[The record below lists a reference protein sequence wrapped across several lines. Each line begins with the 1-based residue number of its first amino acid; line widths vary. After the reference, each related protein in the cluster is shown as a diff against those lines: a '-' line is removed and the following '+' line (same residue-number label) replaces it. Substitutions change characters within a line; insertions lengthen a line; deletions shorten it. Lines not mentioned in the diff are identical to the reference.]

1 MLSVRLQETL
11 GSSLGKQLGGTV
23 PPLEI
28 FLYTGVA
35 GAIIYAFLCFLFLC
49 PCGELLVIP

>member
-1 MLSVRLQETL
+1 MLTVSLQETL
-11 GSSLGKQLGGTV
+11 ASSLGKQLGGTV

-28 FLYTGVA
+28 FLYTGGA

-49 PCGELLVIP
+49 PCGELLDTP